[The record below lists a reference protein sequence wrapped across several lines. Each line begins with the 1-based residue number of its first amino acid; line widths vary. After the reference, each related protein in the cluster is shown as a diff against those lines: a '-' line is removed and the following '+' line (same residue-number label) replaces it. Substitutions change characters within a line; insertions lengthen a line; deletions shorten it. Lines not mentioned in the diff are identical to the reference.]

1 VYQRGKAEEYDDL
14 LDTRFLCTYPTRS
27 ERKFLSIVNASAHD
41 NERSFYRLLGSDNE
55 IGQCMLL
62 YEMSGGEQSEKLV
75 SGDSATARLTV
86 FVKTPDSESAKEFY
100 EALVTFIESETSS
113 EYAFSF
119 VAFLADL
126 FLMPSLIL
134 VLRPFGEGG
143 GR

>member
-1 VYQRGKAEEYDDL
+1 
-14 LDTRFLCTYPTRS
+14 
-27 ERKFLSIVNASAHD
+27 
-41 NERSFYRLLGSDNE
+41 
-55 IGQCMLL
+55 
-62 YEMSGGEQSEKLV
+62 
-75 SGDSATARLTV
+75 V